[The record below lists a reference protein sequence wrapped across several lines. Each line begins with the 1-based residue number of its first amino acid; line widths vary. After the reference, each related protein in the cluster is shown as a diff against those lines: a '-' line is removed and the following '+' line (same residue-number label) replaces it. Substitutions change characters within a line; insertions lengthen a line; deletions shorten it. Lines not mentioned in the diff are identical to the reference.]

1 MEKEELKKEQ
11 QDFMNALDAKMKGL
25 VDEAVKGLIGKDE
38 LAAQVKSAVEEL
50 GGKLAGDNAA
60 LVEQVK
66 NLGETIEK
74 MKKDG
79 LSQQVINKFDEKLNE
94 MFESEKFADFV
105 AGRTRKSGEFTG
117 FTLKD
122 VVNLTS
128 DYTGDILISQQQ
140 NKVVSSIAPKKVH
153 MRDVITTL
161 QGDPEYPQLAF
172 AQIYDVDRN
181 ARFVTENGTLPASAF
196 KVKEI
201 QAATKR
207 LGTHLFISKRMLKSR
222 TYVRS
227 FILNMLPEAVK
238 MAEDWN
244 ILFGDGNGENLLGIV
259 NHTGVQCVS
268 DIISTAVVTG
278 AAGAVDSIKTYN
290 SGADT
295 IVEFENAQPEILDGM
310 KITFANATDSS
321 LNATFDV
328 VKMNDRQIL
337 IKGLAY
343 VAEASPGNITFTVKH
358 GAYKSIEAPN
368 SEDVVKTIFAV
379 MNYAQYSTNAIV
391 LNPITVNAIESEKD
405 TTGRNLGLVTRG
417 ANGVKYIACI
427 PVVEYTGI
435 PAGFYLVG
443 DFVTAAALVDYTAL
457 TLEWA
462 EDVDSKLKNQIA
474 LIAQEEVI
482 FPVYMPWAFAYGK
495 LADVKTAITADAPAG
510 GDGSSAASAASAGSA
525 ASAPASH

>member
-11 QDFMNALDAKMKGL
+11 QEFLNTLETKMKGL

-38 LAAQVKSAVEEL
+38 LAAQVKSAVEEF
-50 GGKLAGDNAA
+50 GGKLDKDNQS
-60 LVEQVK
+60 LVDQVK

-74 MKKDG
+74 LKKDG
-79 LSQQVINKFDEKLNE
+79 LSQQVISKFDEKLNE

-122 VVNLTS
+122 VVNMTG
-128 DYTGDILISQQQ
+128 DYTGNILITQQQ
-140 NKVVSSIAPKKVH
+140 DKVVSKVAPKKVH

-161 QGDPEYPQLAF
+161 QGDPEFPQLAF

-181 ARFVTENGTLPASAF
+181 ARYVTENGTLPASAF
-196 KVKEI
+196 KVKEV

-244 ILFGDGNGENLLGIV
+244 ILFGDGNGENLQGIV
-259 NHTGVQCVS
+259 NQTGVQAVS
-268 DIISTAVVTG
+268 AIISGAIVTG
-278 AAGAVDSIKTYN
+278 AAGSVESLATYN

-295 IVEFENAQPEILDGM
+295 IVNFTNAQPDILDGM
-310 KITFANATDSS
+310 KITFANATSS
-321 LNATFDV
+321 TVNKTFDV
-328 VKMNDRQIL
+328 IKMNEKQIL

-343 VAEASPGNITFTVKH
+343 VAEATPGGITFTVNH
-358 GAYKSIEAPN
+358 GAFKSIEDPN

-379 MNYAQYSTNAIV
+379 MSFAQYSTNAIV

-405 TTGRNLGLVTRG
+405 TTGRNLGLVTRV
-417 ANGVKYIACI
+417 NGVKYIAGI
-427 PVVEYTGI
+427 PVIEYTGV
-435 PAGFYLVG
+435 PAGYYLVG
-443 DFVTAAALVDYTAL
+443 DFNAACALVDYTSL

-482 FPVYMPWAFAYGK
+482 FPVYMPWAFSYGK
-495 LADVKTAITADAPAG
+495 LADVKTAITAE
-510 GDGSSAASAASAGSA
+510 
-525 ASAPASH
+525 

>member
-38 LAAQVKSAVEEL
+38 LAAQVKSAVEEF
-50 GGKLAGDNAA
+50 GGKLAGDNEA

-74 MKKDG
+74 LKKDG
-79 LSQQVINKFDEKLNE
+79 LSQNVISKFDEKLNE

-122 VVNLTS
+122 VVSLTS
-128 DYTGDILISQQQ
+128 DYTGNILISQQQ
-140 NKVVSSIAPKKVH
+140 DKVVTSVAPKKVH

-196 KVKEI
+196 KVKEV

-295 IVEFENAQPEILDGM
+295 IVEFTNAQPDILDGM

-328 VKMNDRQIL
+328 VKMSDRQIL

-343 VAEASPGNITFTVKH
+343 VAEATPGGITFTVNH

-391 LNPITVNAIESEKD
+391 MNPITINAIESEKD
-405 TTGRNLGLVTRG
+405 TTGRNLGLVTRQG
-417 ANGVKYIACI
+417 GVKYIAGV

-443 DFVTAAALVDYTAL
+443 DFNTAASLVDYTAL

-495 LADVKTAITADAPAG
+495 LADVKSAITMDATPAG
-510 GDGSSAASAASAGSA
+510 GDGSGAASAASAASE
-525 ASAPASH
+525 

>member
-38 LAAQVKSAVEEL
+38 LAAQVKSAVEEF
-50 GGKLAGDNAA
+50 GGKLGKDNEA

-74 MKKDG
+74 LKKDG
-79 LSQQVINKFDEKLNE
+79 LSQQTINKFDEKLNE

-122 VVNLTS
+122 VVNLTG
-128 DYTGDILISQQQ
+128 DYTGSILISQQQ
-140 NKVVSSIAPKKVH
+140 DKVVTSVAPKKVH

-196 KVKEI
+196 KVKEV

-295 IVEFENAQPEILDGM
+295 IVEFKNAQPDILDGM

-343 VAEASPGNITFTVKH
+343 VAEATPGGITFTVKH

-379 MNYAQYSTNAIV
+379 MSYAQYSTNAIV

-405 TTGRNLGLVTRG
+405 TTGRNLGLVTRQG
-417 ANGVKYIACI
+417 GVKYIAGI

-435 PAGFYLVG
+435 PAGSYLVG
-443 DFVTAAALVDYTAL
+443 DFNTAASLVDYTAL

-495 LADVKTAITADAPAG
+495 LADVKTAITMDATPAG
-510 GDGSSAASAASAGSA
+510 GDSTSAASAASS
-525 ASAPASH
+525 ASA

>member
-11 QDFMNALDAKMKGL
+11 QDFLNTLEAKMKGL

-38 LAAQVKSAVEEL
+38 LSAQVKSAVEEF
-50 GGKLAGDNAA
+50 GGKLDKDNQS

-79 LSQQVINKFDEKLNE
+79 LSQQVISKFDEKLNE

-122 VVNLTS
+122 VVSLTG
-128 DYTGDILISQQQ
+128 DYTGNILITQQQ
-140 NKVVSSIAPKKVH
+140 DKVVTSVAPKKVH

-172 AQIYDVDRN
+172 AQICDVDRN
-181 ARFVTENGTLPASAF
+181 ARYVTENGTLPASAF
-196 KVKEI
+196 KVKEV
-201 QAATKR
+201 QASTKR

-244 ILFGDGNGENLLGIV
+244 ILFGDGNGENLMGIV
-259 NHTGVQCVS
+259 NHTGVQCVGS
-268 DIISTAVVTG
+268 IISTAIVTG

-290 SGADT
+290 GGADT
-295 IVEFENAQPEILDGM
+295 IVEFKNAQPDILDGM

-343 VAEASPGNITFTVKH
+343 VAEATPGGITFTVNH

-379 MNYAQYSTNAIV
+379 MSYAQYSANAIV

-405 TTGRNLGLVTRG
+405 TTGRNLGLVTRV
-417 ANGVKYIACI
+417 NGVKYIAGI

-443 DFVTAAALVDYTAL
+443 DFNTAASLVDYTSL

-495 LADVKTAITADAPAG
+495 LADVKSAITMDATPAG
-510 GDGSSAASAASAGSA
+510 GDSSSSASSASA
-525 ASAPASH
+525 

>member
-11 QDFMNALDAKMKGL
+11 QDFLNALDAKMKGL

-38 LAAQVKSAVEEL
+38 LAAQVKNAVEEF
-50 GGKLAGDNAA
+50 GGKLTGDNAA

-74 MKKDG
+74 LKKDG
-79 LSQQVINKFDEKLNE
+79 LSQQAISKFDEKLNE

-117 FTLKD
+117 FSLKD
-122 VVNLTS
+122 VVNMTG

-140 NKVVSSIAPKKVH
+140 NKVVTSVSPKKVH

-161 QGDPEYPQLAF
+161 QGDPEYPQLAY

-181 ARFVTENGTLPASAF
+181 ARYVTENGSLPASAF
-196 KVKEI
+196 KVKEV

-244 ILFGDGNGENLLGIV
+244 ILFGDGNGENLMGIV

-268 DIISTAVVTG
+268 DIVSTAVVTG

-290 SGADT
+290 DGADT
-295 IVEFENAQPEILDGM
+295 IVEFTNAQPDILDGM

-328 VKMNDRQIL
+328 VKMSDRQIL

-343 VAEASPGNITFTVKH
+343 VAEATPGGITFTVNH

-391 LNPITVNAIESEKD
+391 MNPITINAIESEKD
-405 TTGRNLGLVTRG
+405 TTGRNLGLVTRQG
-417 ANGVKYIACI
+417 GVKYIAGV

-443 DFVTAAALVDYTAL
+443 DFITAAALVDYTAL

-495 LADVKTAITADAPAG
+495 LADVKSAITMDATPAG
-510 GDGSSAASAASAGSA
+510 GDGTSAASAASA
-525 ASAPASH
+525 